1 VFNFVKKIYS
11 KSYGGTLYHS
21 YRYYD
26 YYAQRKFDL
35 NQFLSKV
42 PNCVKE
48 EDSGLNLLSTL
59 PKVQFL
65 KLKKIIFKLSSF
77 LGFPEKVSVK
87 SYKKLAYNLKVK
99 SQVGYQGYEVLY
111 CQRRVYGSVTNLED
125 VSDVLIQKHKFLD
138 NTEEQWFTHNDDLHF
153 FKKGFYIELITV
165 YNYKKLVFDLEKE
178 TLQRSLVE
186 RVKQEKKMD
195 YIGGLA

>member
-1 VFNFVKKIYS
+1 MFNFVKKIYS
-11 KSYGGTLYHS
+11 KGHRGNLYYS

-35 NQFLSKV
+35 NQFLSKA
-42 PNCVKE
+42 PNCIKE
-48 EDSGLNLLSTL
+48 EDSGFDLLMNL

-65 KLKKIIFKLSSF
+65 KFKKIIFKLPKF

-99 SQVGYQGYEVLY
+99 SQVGYQGYQLLY
-111 CQRRVYGSVTNLED
+111 CQRRIYGSVTNLED
-125 VSDVLIQKHKFLD
+125 VSDVLLQKHKFLD
-138 NTEEQWFTHNDDLHF
+138 DSDEQWFTHNGNLHF
-153 FKKGFYIELITV
+153 FKKGFYIELVTI
-165 YNYKKLVFDLEKE
+165 YNYKKLVSDLEKE
-178 TLQRSLVE
+178 VLHRSSVE
-186 RVKQEKKMD
+186 HVKQAKKTN